1 MKKITIIL
9 CIMAM
14 STMVACGNNNSK
26 KSNNNGETAAQAVQQ
41 DKGSAPE
48 SIARTKWFYEDEHDH
63 DIYRL
68 TVNTEGG
75 VSLYFIKCNDDGDVL
90 DSGNLA
96 GVYTYKNGKGSIA
109 LEDNGKP
116 VDTATF
122 SVNGKKMEFTFKGK
136 TVTMNQKSID

>member
-26 KSNNNGETAAQAVQQ
+26 KSNNNGEPAAQAVQQ
-41 DKGSAPE
+41 DKGSSPE
-48 SIARTKWFYEDEHDH
+48 SIARTKWFYEDEHV
-63 DIYRL
+63 IYRL

-75 VSLYFIKCNDDGDVL
+75 ASLYFTKCNDDGDLL
-90 DSGNLA
+90 DSGNLF

-136 TVTMNQKSID
+136 TVKMNQKSVD